1 MKASTPRW
9 IAFGTLALL
18 AVISVLTA
26 SDLAGQAIGCV
37 LLLGLLG
44 IGILVGTEKSVISTA
59 PAIALGWLL
68 FGGLIVQNRPLD
80 PDYLL
85 ESLGMIL
92 ERLGNQMGN
101 SPLGALSVIALCAVQ
116 LFFRNSDNKFLI
128 VLRYLVLLIF
138 FYSTSVSP
146 LVFQLLALIALL
158 GLSFEL
164 RTLEYKSADG
174 KSQRKRRILSSLY
187 LWLLLQI
194 VLAVHG
200 YNVVSVLFANTSF
213 SIYTILG
220 IGVLGGL
227 LIMEKT
233 AESDVYYVPVFGN
246 VGAVVLFWCATA
258 LLTLLIPALGN
269 LDVLVL
275 VPLVMFHLYHIFIK
289 AWGTSLREK
298 DRKTI
303 FYVVW
308 TLICV
313 LILALSKSIYAE
325 NLLTAVFLVVA
336 PLAAAICWSISTKKG
351 GSDKQAK
358 ENMVSFLGV
367 IAVIALAVST
377 RVDAADPVALAIFI
391 LSVALLCVF
400 WCLVSKRIYNL
411 DKTASKVDAEEFRI
425 LAKVQKFVPLIV
437 IVVALFKILLAT
449 PDA

>member
-18 AVISVLTA
+18 AAISVLTA

-44 IGILVGTEKSVISTA
+44 IGILVGREKSVISTA

-68 FGGLIVQNRPLD
+68 FGGLIVHNRPLD
-80 PDYLL
+80 PEYLL
-85 ESLGMIL
+85 ESFM
-92 ERLGNQMGN
+92 RLMDQLPAWGGVT
-101 SPLGALSVIALCAVQ
+101 VIALCAVQ

-164 RTLEYKSADG
+164 RSMEYKSADG
-174 KSQRKRRILSSLY
+174 KCQRKRRVLSSLY

-220 IGVLGGL
+220 VGLLGGL
-227 LIMEKT
+227 LIMEKA

-298 DRKTI
+298 DEKTI